1 MRKTGRINELTITTK
16 SENGEIDGN
25 IMIQTER
32 DMEVL
37 ANILSKKYNI
47 HQMVDSADE
56 YRETE
61 FIMPR
66 FYELSTLE

>member
-56 YRETE
+56 YPETE